1 MEKND
6 NINGRNPFKVPDGY
20 FEEVNRNIMC
30 ITTGK
35 KVEAKKQGLY
45 LRLRSYIAIA
55 ASVAVLAIMTY
66 TGTKLFSPH
75 DETLSLST
83 ITTGLYPEYLLNG
96 IDILT
101 IEEEAIL
108 MELPLTE
115 PEIGKKDIIDYLL
128 LENIDINELQEQL

>member
-1 MEKND
+1 MEKID
-6 NINGRNPFKVPDGY
+6 NINGSNPFKVPDGY

-75 DETLSLST
+75 DETLYLST